1 MFQKGLSSENQTQR
15 YALAQF
21 DLLVTRKTLEKSCNY
36 FYAELE
42 ILWITMWTNV
52 LIVDNFHL
60 PASSNI
66 TLLHRYRPFNW
77 VRADFANESCNTLE
91 EIARTIYAL

>member
-1 MFQKGLSSENQTQR
+1 MFQKVLSSENQTQR

-52 LIVDNFHL
+52 LIVDNPEFYF
-60 PASSNI
+60 PTFNIVDNYVDKRSN
-66 TLLHRYRPFNW
+66 
-77 VRADFANESCNTLE
+77 CG
-91 EIARTIYAL
+91 